1 MQVTILL
8 VVVAGLLLVAVL
20 WGVTAERRASY
31 LQAQLESERRGSAEK
46 LATLEQARV
55 TLRDSFS
62 ALSADAL
69 RQNNESF
76 LQLARASLDQAQER
90 SKTDLDARQKEI
102 SALVQPLSDTLGRL
116 NEHLRDS
123 DKERFT
129 LSGHLRSVA
138 ETQELLRQQTRS
150 LVSALK
156 SPNQRGRWGEVQ
168 LRTVLERAGML
179 PYCDFIEKDSTA
191 DGDGRRLTPDVRVL
205 LPNDASIVIDSKV
218 PIDAY
223 LHWTEA
229 DETVR
234 EPLLRDHARQV
245 REHIRGLAGKSYWA
259 RFEQSPD
266 FVVMFVPAEPLFNV
280 ALQKDPTLFD
290 YAMDQR
296 VIPASPLTLVALLR
310 TIASAWQQQR
320 MTQNAEQVQ
329 ALGKEL
335 YERLCT
341 MAEHVADIGD
351 HLRKAGDSY
360 DQFVGSLDA
369 RVLASARRFKDLGI
383 HAAKELATDLPP
395 IHLEIRESR
404 TPELRVPTQES
415 LIDAEVTRP

>member
-1 MQVTILL
+1 M
-8 VVVAGLLLVAVL
+8 
-20 WGVTAERRASY
+20 
-31 LQAQLESERRGSAEK
+31 
-46 LATLEQARV
+46 
-55 TLRDSFS
+55 
-62 ALSADAL
+62 
-69 RQNNESF
+69 
-76 LQLARASLDQAQER
+76 
-90 SKTDLDARQKEI
+90 
-102 SALVQPLSDTLGRL
+102 
-116 NEHLRDS
+116 
-123 DKERFT
+123 
-129 LSGHLRSVA
+129 
-138 ETQELLRQQTRS
+138 
-150 LVSALK
+150 
-156 SPNQRGRWGEVQ
+156 Q

-179 PYCDFIEKDSTA
+179 PYCDFVEKDSTA

-234 EPLLRDHARQV
+234 EPFLRDHARQV

-320 MTQNAEQVQ
+320 MTQNAEQIQ

-351 HLRKAGDSY
+351 HLRQGG
-360 DQFVGSLDA
+360 QLLRPV
-369 RVLASARRFKDLGI
+369 RRIARRPRDGVGPSVQGSRRPRSEG
-383 HAAKELATDLPP
+383 APGGPP
-395 IHLEIRESR
+395 ADPPRNSR
-404 TPELRVPTQES
+404 VRARRSSACRRRNP
-415 LIDAEVTRP
+415 